1 MEATTTKHTKNIKI
15 KQCDRT
21 TRLVRRVAHPVH
33 PSTATSWWYPV
44 GYRTRIQDS
53 TQNQQTTT
61 NNKQQRCGPETTKST
76 VVRSTYQYIYMY
88 ILYIS
93 I

>member
-33 PSTATSWWYPV
+33 HPSTLLRV
-44 GYRTRIQDS
+44 GVPPWFGTRIQDS
-53 TQNQQTTT
+53 TPKPKPTTT
-61 NNKQQRCGPETTKST
+61 TTTLRTGNNQKY
-76 VVRSTYQYIYMY
+76 RSTYQYMY
-88 ILYIS
+88 IYE
-93 I
+93 